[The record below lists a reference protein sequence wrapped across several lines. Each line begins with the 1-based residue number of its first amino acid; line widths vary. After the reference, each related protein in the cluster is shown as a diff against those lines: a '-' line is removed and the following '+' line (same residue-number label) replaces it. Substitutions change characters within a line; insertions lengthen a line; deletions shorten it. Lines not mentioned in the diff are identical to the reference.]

1 MYDYDSNNNEKQVKE
16 TVPTR
21 SQNWLFSKKIPHRQS
36 PLHNSVGEKDNDH
49 SALSDGSFS

>member
-21 SQNWLFSKKIPHRQS
+21 SQNWLFSKKIPHCQN
-36 PLHNSVGEKDNDH
+36 PLHNRVGEKDNDH
-49 SALSDGSFS
+49 SALSDESFS